1 MHAKM
6 LVVVSPEDHTMN
18 PSPTLA
24 FAEAIDAPV
33 VMLDSACGHNS
44 PSCISIGPM
53 VATFLADP
61 QSVRSVAL
69 H

>member
-1 MHAKM
+1 
-6 LVVVSPEDHTMN
+6 MN

>member
-1 MHAKM
+1 M
-6 LVVVSPEDHTMN
+6 LVVVSPEDHTVN

-33 VMLDSACGHNS
+33 VMRDSACGHNS
-44 PSCISIGPM
+44 QPCISIGSI
-53 VATFLADP
+53 VATFLAAP
-61 QSVRSVAL
+61 QWVRSVAL